1 MTDSLPLRCKCRKK
15 EVTSL
20 RCSRCFVPICPDCS
34 KIAPVGMICR
44 QCASSA
50 RSPAYQVD
58 GASLAKAASVCLI
71 VAIFGGWLLATLGG
85 LGFFAM
91 FVAFLYGFGVG
102 DIGYRLTG
110 RKRGMSIEIMVGTC
124 ILIGILAGFAVH
136 FAIPEFAH
144 APLAPAFDGEGDPLP
159 KTQDLVRLA
168 LINPWNYVTIIVS
181 VFGGVCR
188 IRRD

>member
-1 MTDSLPLRCKCRKK
+1 
-15 EVTSL
+15 
-20 RCSRCFVPICPDCS
+20 
-34 KIAPVGMICR
+34 MICR
-44 QCASSA
+44 QCASSG
-50 RSPAYQVD
+50 RSPIYQVD
-58 GASLAKAASVCLI
+58 GSSLAKAVPVCLI
-71 VAIFGGWLLATLGG
+71 VAIFGGWLLTTLGG
-85 LGFFAM
+85 LGFFAI

-124 ILIGILAGFAVH
+124 ILIGVLTGFAIH
-136 FAIPEFAH
+136 FAIPAFAH
-144 APLAPAFDGEGDPLP
+144 APTASTFDGNVDPLP
-159 KTQDLVRLA
+159 TTNDLVRLA